1 MMSDT
6 FLFRL
11 RQLRQNLSD
20 YFKRL
25 LLLYRPDTMAEKGIA
40 WSSGLITV
48 TLIFV
53 VALLGFLWDSEP
65 DTFDVRQVALE
76 RAQDNAEALVTGYIF
91 TSTLEKIGETLLDKR
106 GGYLSNDRLPPGV
119 LMDNIPN
126 WEFGVLVALRDASSA
141 LRNHF
146 SRSQTQSIED
156 PDLGEAEPKFNFNNT
171 NWILPPTESIYRD
184 GIGLLAGYRTRLAD
198 KSRQDTQFYAR
209 ADNLR
214 QYLEIVEKR
223 LGSLSQRLSASVGQ
237 VRLNTDLAGDPEA
250 RQATRAPGIVVVKT
264 PWNELDDVFYE
275 ARGATWAL
283 MHILMA
289 VEHDFADILGKKNA
303 IISLRQ
309 IIRELEAAQQFT
321 LSPVILNGSGF
332 GLFANY
338 SLTLANYVARADA
351 AVIDLRELLTRG

>member
-1 MMSDT
+1 MFDSVK
-6 FLFRL
+6 FRVE
-11 RQLRQNLSD
+11 QLWQNLSENIR
-20 YFKRL
+20 RL
-25 LLLYRPDTMAEKGIA
+25 ISLYRPNTMAEKGIV
-40 WSSGLITV
+40 WSSGLIIV
-48 TLIFV
+48 TLILV
-53 VALLGFLWDSEP
+53 IVLLGFLWNKEP
-65 DTFDVRQVALE
+65 DPFNVRQVALE
-76 RAQDNAEALVTGYIF
+76 RADGNADALVTGYIF

-119 LMDNIPN
+119 LMDNVPN
-126 WEFGVLVALRDASSA
+126 WEFGVLVILRDASSA

-146 SRSQTQSIED
+146 SRSQTQSTED
-156 PDLGEAEPKFNFNNT
+156 PDLGEAEPKFNFNNN

-184 GIGLLAGYRTRLAD
+184 GIGLLAVYRMRLAD

-250 RQATRAPGIVVVKT
+250 RQATRTPGTIVVKT
-264 PWNELDDVFYE
+264 SWNELDDVFYE

-283 MHILMA
+283 MHILIA
-289 VEHDFADILGKKNA
+289 IEHDFADVLGKKNA
-303 IISLRQ
+303 VVSLRQ
-309 IIRELEAAQQFT
+309 IIRELEATQQYT

-332 GLFANY
+332 GIFANY

-351 AVIDLRELLTRG
+351 AIIDLRELLARG